1 MATSSRPPKG
11 RKPFN
16 DNNSP
21 VQGSRGGRPP
31 AWRASGGSNYANA
44 TRQNTQ
50 FPPLSGGQQ
59 PREAGYDPKL
69 LSTLA
74 TAKGASVI
82 ITLKTGARHEGI
94 VVGIISEGDAA
105 GVTLKDCRDLSN
117 PSSTVRESFVVPAS
131 NIQSWSPRA
140 SNGTDSFRTDTDI
153 STTNNSSTTRER
165 DLQPWQQPEG
175 TDMANRLAALQGDE
189 ATFGPSGGYSG
200 APWDQFEA
208 NEQLYGVT
216 TRFDETQ
223 YTTKLDRNAPG
234 FEERER
240 RAQKIAE
247 EILSGT
253 TSNTHVAEERV
264 MNGTGNSTGEEEKYS
279 AVVRAPGAYVPPGAR
294 RNGTAVSPQAT
305 ANPAAAAS
313 PTSASAGPQQSTN
326 PPAAVTAQ
334 ATAPTTNGTTLPGA
348 TLGGTGEEAA
358 VATSGEGLVANF
370 RDFVTNEKQRLAQR
384 KQAMVKTDMDKRK
397 ADLLKFSKNF
407 KLSKPIPEDLVPILA
422 KDEEK
427 QKAIREKSIAEAK
440 QARESVTTGVPT
452 VNSTAKSSPQ
462 DQNAKPAVKAPAP
475 AEPTKKSKT
484 PMFIQAIPP
493 FDKSKL
499 RKTVPASTQGGT
511 PPAAPQSTS
520 TPTSGPPAAAPQA
533 VPSSPSTA
541 QANTKLNANA
551 SVFRPNANAPPF
563 KPISPSG
570 TPATKP
576 KETIKEPPAVVS
588 PPNPFYGARVPT
600 KKGVS
605 VHIKEDFNPFRH
617 TKVVDASQISSIWPY
632 NGKRFA
638 ALHVMLP
645 GIHPAPGVNMPVPFI
660 PGPPAP
666 PHEED
671 PSAQPIP
678 GQRPMPPQQQPP
690 QQPQQQPPQQP
701 PPGYPVMYYPQYPP
715 YSPAPHGQQP
725 MMMPP
730 ASPYMH
736 GHYMQAM
743 PYPPPPHMAPNAAM
757 YGHPPPGMPGVPQ
770 TPHYMPHAPYG
781 AATSPPPTGTPR
793 GPGPIPPGQ
802 MPQHTYYHP
811 SPQLTHAMPYPMMMP
826 PPQPGPPHYDPAQ
839 GPPPVPPQQ
848 APMGH

>member
-533 VPSSPSTA
+533 VP
-541 QANTKLNANA
+541 
-551 SVFRPNANAPPF
+551 
-563 KPISPSG
+563 
-570 TPATKP
+570 
-576 KETIKEPPAVVS
+576 
-588 PPNPFYGARVPT
+588 
-600 KKGVS
+600 
-605 VHIKEDFNPFRH
+605 
-617 TKVVDASQISSIWPY
+617 
-632 NGKRFA
+632 FA